1 MLLANRQPTQLY
13 QIIQG
18 DYLMRLT
25 AQISRNFRD
34 VATGVPK
41 VLLRSIVNENNE
53 EFRDHAWVPMNK
65 QLQQFFA
72 KSLPKNGKRVIQFE
86 ADEKLYEY
94 RGEVFKKTLENVTN
108 IKVLGRA

>member
-1 MLLANRQPTQLY
+1 MLLANRQPTQQY
-13 QIIQG
+13 QITQG

-41 VLLRSIVNENNE
+41 VLLRSIIDENDN
-53 EFRDHAWVPMNK
+53 EFRDHAWV
-65 QLQQFFA
+65 QLNQELRTFFRT
-72 KSLPKNGKRVIQFE
+72 KLPKNGKRVIQFE

-94 RGEVFKKTLENVTN
+94 RGEVFKKTLENIKN